1 MQAAQAAHGLSCC
14 LPISLLHPRHSAGAG
29 GGWDRGAAG
38 GAQRSTTPGTT
49 STASLCLTPSVSRGG
64 ITPAE
69 RPQGKSNKNTASP
82 SPACL
87 PASRAGAPLP
97 PRHGQA
103 DAAHGCGLGTG
114 CPSQSWFH
122 QTPSAE
128 AVGLSLPAMRR
139 GGCQHGAAP
148 WDTQNPPVITA
159 RVLGQPSTSHP
170 LPRPLW
176 PLPPSPLRERPKR
189 GSTAALCSGLPLM
202 AINGHKYCLASERLS
217 NCLESKLLLNYMK
230 L

>member
-87 PASRAGAPLP
+87 PAGLGLPFPPAMGRLMLPMAVVLALAVRRRAGFIKPHLQ
-97 PRHGQA
+97 RQS
-103 DAAHGCGLGTG
+103 G
-114 CPSQSWFH
+114 CPCLPCGEGGVSMEQLPGTPRTHQLSPPGSWDSPAPA
-122 QTPSAE
+122 TP
-128 AVGLSLPAMRR
+128 
-139 GGCQHGAAP
+139 C
-148 WDTQNPPVITA
+148 
-159 RVLGQPSTSHP
+159 RVLFGPCRRPHCGRDPSVAARQHSA
-170 LPRPLW
+170 LAC
-176 PLPPSPLRERPKR
+176 PSWQ
-189 GSTAALCSGLPLM
+189 SM
-202 AINGHKYCLASERLS
+202 AINIA
-217 NCLESKLLLNYMK
+217 
-230 L
+230 